1 MKSIIQTEKECYIC
15 RCVYGVENRRRLECH
30 HVFGGSANRKKSDK
44 DGLTVWLC
52 SEHHRGNNGVHDNP
66 NDPILAD
73 WLKKRAQK
81 IYMEKN
87 GASVED
93 FIKRYGRSYL

>member
-15 RCVYGVENRRRLECH
+15 RCVLGEENRRRLECH
-30 HVFGGSANRKKSDK
+30 HVYAGSRRHKSEV
-44 DGLTVWLC
+44 DGLKVWLC
-52 SEHHRGNNGVHDNP
+52 HEHHQGNDGVHHEP
-66 NDPILAD
+66 VISL

-93 FIKRYGRSYL
+93 FIKRYGRNYL